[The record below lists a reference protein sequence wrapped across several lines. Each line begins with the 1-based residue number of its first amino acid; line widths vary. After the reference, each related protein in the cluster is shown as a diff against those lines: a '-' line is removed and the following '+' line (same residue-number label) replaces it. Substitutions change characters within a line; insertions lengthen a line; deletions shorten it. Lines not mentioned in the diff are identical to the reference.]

1 MQAPLQN
8 FNVIQLFIF
17 SSTKICFFS

>member
-17 SSTKICFFS
+17 SSI